1 MMKYALIT
9 GASGGIGTSIAR
21 QLASDGYGLF
31 LHYHQNKLLV
41 EGLREELG
49 DVWSVA
55 VQADLAAA
63 DGADRLVAQIDRP
76 LDVII
81 HNSGNSYYGL
91 ITDMSDED
99 VQKMVQLHVTTPVLL
114 TKKLLPPMIRKKSGN
129 IVVVSS
135 IWGLTGASCEVVYSM
150 VKGGQNAFVKALAKE
165 LAPSGVRVNA
175 VAPGAIRTD
184 MLQSF
189 SEEELKK
196 MEEEIP
202 LGRIGEPNEVAQTV
216 SFLLSDAASYIT
228 GQIISVNGGWYC

>member
-1 MMKYALIT
+1 MKYALIT

-49 DVWSVA
+49 DIWSVA

-76 LDVII
+76 VDVII

-99 VQKMVQLHVTTPVLL
+99 VQRMVQLHVTTPVLL

-175 VAPGAIRTD
+175 VAPGAIRTH

-202 LGRIGEPNEVAQTV
+202 LGRVGEPNEVAQTV